1 MLLRIAFFIEYVV
14 AVSEGCS
21 CDSLYLAP
29 PPPSQAPGGQVAHT
43 EHATQA
49 VQATGS
55 EHAWQK
61 DNHEHHR
68 LQGSCA
74 LPEGR
79 MASDKTGRRSFI
91 PQSLFQLTC
100 LRFQRGPGNCE
111 GTDFLM
117 RLPVGAAS
125 SRTGNITRIAFL
137 VVFYYF
143 CFCSWTELGSTR
155 VHGNEI

>member
-1 MLLRIAFFIEYVV
+1 M
-14 AVSEGCS
+14 AVSVGCS
-21 CDSLYLAP
+21 CDSLYLFP
-29 PPPSQAPGGQVAHT
+29 PPPSQAPGGQVAHP
-43 EHATQA
+43 EHAMQA

-55 EHAWQK
+55 GHAWQM
-61 DNHEHHR
+61 DSHEHHL
-68 LQGSCA
+68 LQGSRA

-79 MASDKTGRRSFI
+79 MASDKAGRRSFI
-91 PQSLFQLTC
+91 PQSLFQPTC
-100 LRFQRGPGNCE
+100 LGLQRGPGNWK